1 MGTMTE
7 QKADVEKLLAEGKT
21 IQIKPQGYSMYPMFV
36 PERDQA
42 VIAPANVDRLKRGDV
57 ALYRRDSGTLVLH
70 RIWKRR
76 PEGFY
81 MVGDNQDE
89 IEGPLSQKQIIG
101 RLTQFIRKGKT
112 YSVSNPVYRA
122 AAGIWLFLR
131 PVRMP
136 IMRVCAF
143 FKKMVCRKRKA

>member
-1 MGTMTE
+1 MGTMME
-7 QKADVEKLLAEGKT
+7 QKVDVEKLLAEGKT

-42 VIAPANVDRLKRGDV
+42 VIAPVRIEKLKRGDV
-57 ALYRRDSGTLVLH
+57 VLYRRSSGTLVLH
-70 RIWKRR
+70 RILKRR

-89 IEGPLSQKQIIG
+89 VEGPLSKKQIIG
-101 RLTQFIRKGKT
+101 HMIRFVRKGRS

-131 PVRMP
+131 PVRRP
-136 IMRVCAF
+136 VMRVGAF
-143 FKKMVCRKRKA
+143 CKKIVCRKRKA

>member
-1 MGTMTE
+1 ME
-7 QKADVEKLLAEGKT
+7 KQKADVEKLLAEGKT
-21 IQIKPQGYSMYPMFV
+21 IQIAPQGYSMYPLFV

-42 VIAPANVDRLKRGDV
+42 VIAPVCVEKLKRGDV
-57 ALYRRDSGTLVLH
+57 VLYRRSGGILVLH
-70 RIWKRR
+70 RICKRR

-89 IEGPLSQKQIIG
+89 VEGPLEKSQLIG
-101 RLTQFIRKGKT
+101 VLTGFVRKGKT
-112 YSVSNPVYRA
+112 YSTENPVYRI

-136 IMRVCAF
+136 VMRVCAF
-143 FKKMVCRKRKA
+143 FKKMVCLRKKA

>member
-1 MGTMTE
+1 MME
-7 QKADVEKLLAEGKT
+7 RKADVEKLLAEGKT

-42 VIAPANVDRLKRGDV
+42 VIAPVRVDKLKRGDV
-57 ALYRRDSGTLVLH
+57 VLYRRRSGTLVLH
-70 RIWKRR
+70 RILKKE

-89 IEGPLSQKQIIG
+89 VEGPLSEAQILG
-101 RLTQFIRKGKT
+101 RLIRFVRKGRI
-112 YSVSNPVYRA
+112 YSVTNPVYRA

-143 FKKMVCRKRKA
+143 FKKIVCRRRKE

>member
-1 MGTMTE
+1 MGAMTDR
-7 QKADVEKLLAEGKT
+7 KADVEKLLAKGKT

-42 VIAPANVDRLKRGDV
+42 VIAPVRVDKLKRGDV
-57 ALYRRDSGTLVLH
+57 VLYRRTSGTLVLH
-70 RIWKRR
+70 RILKRG

-89 IEGPLSQKQIIG
+89 VEGPLSETQIMG
-101 RLTQFIRKGKT
+101 RLIRFVRKGRT
-112 YSVSNPVYRA
+112 YSVTNPVYQA

-143 FKKMVCRKRKA
+143 FKKIVCRKRKA

>member
-1 MGTMTE
+1 MGAMME
-7 QKADVEKLLAEGKT
+7 RKADVEKLLAEGKT

-42 VIAPANVDRLKRGDV
+42 VIAPVRADKLKRGDV
-57 ALYRRDSGTLVLH
+57 VLYRRSSGILVLH
-70 RIWKRR
+70 RILKKR

-89 IEGPLSQKQIIG
+89 VEGPLSEARILGCLI
-101 RLTQFIRKGKT
+101 RFVRKGRI
-112 YSVSNPVYRA
+112 YSVTNPVYRA

-143 FKKMVCRKRKA
+143 FKKIVCRRQKA